1 MFYIYNLKRIYYR
14 ANGHTCYLLLRTY
27 NSAPIAFAFVEPT
40 GGETLPIIFS
50 LQYLDNNQ
58 VFCFA

>member
-40 GGETLPIIFS
+40 GGVNSAHHLLFTIS
-50 LQYLDNNQ
+50 
-58 VFCFA
+58 